1 MKQAMVLEIP
11 GISQP
16 KRGAW
21 RGQREGLPGDAR
33 LLSRDLSGVLD
44 IEKDDFI
51 AIFTVQ
57 ENLECLVLFYFFF
70 FFKVLGIR
78 WQRGWQCVWLP
89 CHFLAFEFLL
99 YLYPVQVCI
108 LIKWPKTEIYKF
120 RTGKQVSWYQVGSVV
135 SECHGM
141 SLETEV

>member
-1 MKQAMVLEIP
+1 MVLEIP

-16 KRGAW
+16 KRGAR

-70 FFKVLGIR
+70 F
-78 WQRGWQCVWLP
+78 
-89 CHFLAFEFLL
+89 
-99 YLYPVQVCI
+99 
-108 LIKWPKTEIYKF
+108 
-120 RTGKQVSWYQVGSVV
+120 
-135 SECHGM
+135 
-141 SLETEV
+141 